1 MDDPDLDARIAALPS
16 LSTAKLRLEWERLH
30 GTPPPAGLGQ
40 SLLARGVAYKLQE
53 QAYGGLPAAVQRELA
68 RLARQLEG
76 SGELDVERQLKLK
89 TGTRLVREWQGRTCH
104 VTVLEEGFQFEER
117 RYASLTQIAREVTGT
132 SWSGPRFFGLRQKG
146 RPEAQ
151 VGVHA

>member
-1 MDDPDLDARIAALPS
+1 MDDIDLTDRIDDLPS
-16 LSTAKLRLEWERLH
+16 ISAAKLRVEWERLH

-40 SLLARGVAYKLQE
+40 SLLARGIAYKLQE
-53 QAYGGLPAAVQRELA
+53 HAYGGLPAPVQRELA

-76 SGELDVERQLKLK
+76 SGDLDVERQLKLK
-89 TGTRLVREWQGRTCH
+89 TGTRLVREWRGRTCH
-104 VTVLEEGFQFEER
+104 VTVLEEGYQFEER
-117 RYASLTQIAREVTGT
+117 RYASLSHIAREVTGT

-151 VGVHA
+151 GNAHA